1 MSVVTRRVSVM
12 AVSLLVAAPCLA
24 QSLGEFRPTG
34 DMTAPRARH
43 TATRLHDGKIL
54 IVGGRS
60 TNDPSG
66 CAGTTSAELYDP
78 ASHTFTPTGKM
89 TAVQPYHSAT
99 LLADGRVLIAGGEV
113 HFSGGY
119 CRPDPNRPS
128 AEVYDP
134 SSGTFTPTGDMIGY
148 QNGHTATLLPNGRVL
163 IAGGWECLE
172 CFTPRVNNPELYD
185 PSTGTFSLTG
195 AFAGAFAGRDFV
207 YATGG
212 PYVSAAVAL
221 SDGRVLIAATPT
233 SELYDPLTGTFELT
247 GAMTGPY
254 CRYIGGRTGHAAYQ
268 RTGSADR
275 RW

>member
-34 DMTAPRARH
+34 DMTAPRGRH

-54 IVGGRS
+54 IVGGLS

-89 TAVQPYHSAT
+89 TAVRPSFGNA
-99 LLADGRVLIAGGEV
+99 ACRGRVLIAGGEV

-119 CRPDPNRPS
+119 CRPDLNRPS

-134 SSGTFTPTGDMIGY
+134 SNGTFTPTGDMIGY

-163 IAGGWECLE
+163 IAGG
-172 CFTPRVNNPELYD
+172 
-185 PSTGTFSLTG
+185 
-195 AFAGAFAGRDFV
+195 
-207 YATGG
+207 
-212 PYVSAAVAL
+212 
-221 SDGRVLIAATPT
+221 
-233 SELYDPLTGTFELT
+233 
-247 GAMTGPY
+247 
-254 CRYIGGRTGHAAYQ
+254 
-268 RTGSADR
+268 
-275 RW
+275 

>member
-12 AVSLLVAAPCLA
+12 ALSLLVAAPCLA

-89 TAVQPYHSAT
+89 TAVRRYHSAT

-163 IAGGWECLE
+163 IAGGW
-172 CFTPRVNNPELYD
+172 
-185 PSTGTFSLTG
+185 
-195 AFAGAFAGRDFV
+195 
-207 YATGG
+207 
-212 PYVSAAVAL
+212 
-221 SDGRVLIAATPT
+221 VLGVWYTT
-233 SELYDPLTGTFELT
+233 SEQPGTVRPVDGHIQSHWCFCGCFCGSRFCVCDRRPL
-247 GAMTGPY
+247 
-254 CRYIGGRTGHAAYQ
+254 CIGGRCALRRQGSDCRRADL
-268 RTGSADR
+268 RTLRPSHRHVRADR
-275 RW
+275 CYDGDPTCVGTYADVRPRCLPTDWFC

>member
-34 DMTAPRARH
+34 DMTAPRGRH

-60 TNDPSG
+60 TSDRSG

-89 TAVQPYHSAT
+89 TAVRRYHSAT
-99 LLADGRVLIAGGEV
+99 LLADGRVLIAGGEA

-134 SSGTFTPTGDMIGY
+134 SSGTFTPTGDM
-148 QNGHTATLLPNGRVL
+148 NRFTARTHR
-163 IAGGWECLE
+163 
-172 CFTPRVNNPELYD
+172 
-185 PSTGTFSLTG
+185 
-195 AFAGAFAGRDFV
+195 
-207 YATGG
+207 
-212 PYVSAAVAL
+212 YVAAQW
-221 SDGRVLIAATPT
+221 T
-233 SELYDPLTGTFELT
+233 
-247 GAMTGPY
+247 
-254 CRYIGGRTGHAAYQ
+254 C
-268 RTGSADR
+268 ADR
-275 RW
+275 RRLGVLGVFYTTSEQPGTVRPVDGHIQSHWCFCGCFCGS

>member
-1 MSVVTRRVSVM
+1 MVGGRVVEEARMSVVTRRVSVM

-34 DMTAPRARH
+34 DMTASRGFH

-66 CAGTTSAELYDP
+66 CADTSSAELYDP

-89 TAVQPYHSAT
+89 TAVRRYHSAT

-113 HFSGGY
+113 HSSGGY

-134 SSGTFTPTGDMIGY
+134 SSGTFTPTGDMNGL
-148 QNGHTATLLPNGRVL
+148 QHGHTATLLPNGRVL
-163 IAGGWECLE
+163 IAGGVECLE
-172 CFTPRVNNPELYD
+172 CNTPRVNNPELYD

-195 AFAGAFAGRDFV
+195 AFAGHDYV
-207 YATGG
+207 YVTGG

-221 SDGRVLIAATPT
+221 SDGRVLIAGVPT

-247 GAMTGPY
+247 GVMT
-254 CRYIGGRTGHAAYQ
+254 AAYLSC
-268 RTGSADR
+268 T
-275 RW
+275 